1 MGNANTDDERP
12 EASDQSGESTLR
24 GDALAGSER
33 KRAVDHTTYNE
44 TQNPDA
50 LIRADDEEDTL
61 YSDGLE
67 VDDDAPPLGTP
78 RGDEKA
84 R

>member
-1 MGNANTDDERP
+1 
-12 EASDQSGESTLR
+12 
-24 GDALAGSER
+24 
-33 KRAVDHTTYNE
+33 
-44 TQNPDA
+44 
-50 LIRADDEEDTL
+50 L

>member
-1 MGNANTDDERP
+1 MGNANTDDERQG
-12 EASDQSGESTLR
+12 SIDRSGESKLR
-24 GDALAGSER
+24 GDALAGSEQ
-33 KRAVDHTTYNE
+33 KRAVDHTTYE
-44 TQNPDA
+44 KTRNPDA
-50 LIRADDEEDTL
+50 VLRVDDEDDTL

-67 VDDDAPPLGTP
+67 VDEDAAPLGTP

>member
-33 KRAVDHTTYNE
+33 KRAVDH
-44 TQNPDA
+44 DA
-50 LIRADDEEDTL
+50 VIRTDDEEDTL